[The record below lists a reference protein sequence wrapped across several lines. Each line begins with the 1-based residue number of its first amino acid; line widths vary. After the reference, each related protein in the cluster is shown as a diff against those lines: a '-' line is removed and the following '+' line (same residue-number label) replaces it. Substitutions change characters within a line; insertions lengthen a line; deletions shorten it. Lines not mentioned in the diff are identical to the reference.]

1 MAASKS
7 TAYLD
12 DKPLLNSSTVGWA
25 LRTGTQPVMGSFEM
39 IPEDA
44 NALFAGGAR
53 KSPVTLTITPPN
65 GNAVVVTNLWILNIA
80 PGPNP
85 FIVSVTVAD
94 RRWFWSYAHTLRR
107 LNMRRRVGNKL
118 AIASD
123 RAPQQLNQSIP
134 NFDYWP
140 WSLNSGA
147 SWKPADALRDIMTN
161 SLDGVLAK
169 EKQYW
174 GQQANMTLDSRLT
187 SGGSGLPI
195 EDFQLDDQGDGAVQR
210 LIKYLPEAEVYVDY
224 NGDVVFFSRTGGD
237 EESIYK
243 AILPEIPGGGHAAL
257 VSNAALRPSK
267 VNIYFTP
274 EVEVRFDALE
284 NANSSATGSS
294 NHDVDTTTGPTGGSI
309 KVSYQ
314 RQLDNVLPSVDYQ
327 LTVNGNT
334 IPMGTYILMDD
345 AFIAWGNLP
354 IQGASQ
360 KLDHPIIQR
369 AFVPWLDLW
378 SKLNQIGQKP
388 NPAGGNS
395 SPWVERIAA
404 VQNHYRTTYRLP
416 SAWTNQML
424 SIRAYRVSIIDP
436 QSAMR
441 APSLAYCDYAL
452 VYSQRQQARNAQA
465 GDVFDVAQNRSGYP
479 KNNTLDNTVS
489 PSPAYITVVD
499 QDQGVIH
506 VNYRIDLNRF
516 IEMVLPSNLTISNN
530 SLPTTDISNR
540 SRAITFDTLNQAGGY
555 ASLSSSFR
563 LATILTCVPASPN
576 NINQLYKITVSPQDV
591 QDVVPQ
597 GQNTGLT
604 NAQGP
609 EMDIHCGLDT
619 ARIMWLDS
627 RSSDIEAIF
636 GIQNSAASSTP
647 LTPNLKGLV
656 INGEDGSLSTGA
668 SLTNLAKA
676 EAAKVYAA
684 LADHYEGTVTGG
696 MNGNVH
702 LNGML
707 TEISHKLDPNGVT
720 TTQLTMPSTAE
731 RMTRQIDV
739 FRFLNSTSRAAILKL
754 VQPQGGA

>member
-1 MAASKS
+1 MVAQKS
-7 TAYLD
+7 TASLENY
-12 DKPLLNSSTVGWA
+12 PILNSAPVTWS
-25 LRTGTQPVMGSFEM
+25 LRSGVSPVIQSVDMV
-39 IPEDA
+39 PEDA
-44 NALFAGGAR
+44 QALFQGGAR
-53 KSPVTLTITPPN
+53 KSPVTLTIT
-65 GNAVVVTNLWILNIA
+65 GSAGQSLTVKNLWILNLA

-85 FIVSVTVAD
+85 YVTSVTLAD

-123 RAPQQLNQSIP
+123 LAPIQLNQSVP

-140 WSLNSGA
+140 WSLNKGA
-147 SWKPADALRDIMTN
+147 VWQVDDALRDIMTN
-161 SLDGVLAK
+161 STDGVLQK
-169 EKQYW
+169 ENQYC
-174 GQQANMTLDSRLT
+174 GLTANMIIDSRLT

-210 LIKYLPEAEVYVDY
+210 LIKLLPEGEVYVDY
-224 NGDVVFFSRTGGD
+224 NGDVIFFSRSGGD
-237 EESIYK
+237 EQGIYN

-267 VNIYFTP
+267 INVKFTM

-284 NANSSATGSS
+284 NATATASGST
-294 NHDVDTTTGPTGGSI
+294 NHDVDTTVGPTGGGI

-314 RQLDNVLPSVDYQ
+314 RTLDNVLPSVDYQ
-327 LTVNGNT
+327 LSVNGNT

-345 AFIAWGNLP
+345 AFTAWGPLP
-354 IQGASQ
+354 IQGANQ
-360 KLDHPIIQR
+360 NLDHPLIQR

-378 SKLNQIGQKP
+378 SKLNQIAQQPGP
-388 NPAGGNS
+388 NGNVN
-395 SPWVERIAA
+395 PWVERIAA
-404 VQNHYRTTYRLP
+404 VQNNYRTTYRLP
-416 SAWTNQML
+416 SAWMNQMFSL
-424 SIRAYRVSIIDP
+424 RAFRLVTIDP
-436 QSAMR
+436 QSGMR
-441 APSLAYCDYAL
+441 GPSLAYCDYAI
-452 VYSQRQQARNAQA
+452 VYSQRQQARNAAAA
-465 GDVFDVAQNRSGYP
+465 GNFDIAQNRSGYP
-479 KNNTLDNTVS
+479 KNGVLDNTVA
-489 PSPAYITVVD
+489 PAPAYITVID
-499 QDQGVIH
+499 QDQGIIH
-506 VNYRIDLNRF
+506 INYRIDINRL
-516 IEMVLPSNLTISNN
+516 IEKILPSNLNASNN
-530 SLPTTDISNR
+530 SMPTTDISNR
-540 SRAITFDTLNQAGGY
+540 NRAITFDTLNKAGGY
-555 ASLSSSFR
+555 ASLSPSFR
-563 LATILTCVPASPN
+563 LATVLTCVPASPN
-576 NINQLYKITVSPQDV
+576 NLNQLYSVGVTPQDV
-591 QDVVPQ
+591 QGIVPQ
-597 GQNTGLT
+597 GQTSGLMT
-604 NAQGP
+604 ALGP
-609 EMDIHCGLDT
+609 EMDVHCGLDT

-636 GIQNSAASSTP
+636 GIQNGVASPTP

-656 INGEDGSLSTGA
+656 INGEDGSLSSGA

-696 MNGNVH
+696 MNPNVH

-707 TEISHKLDPNGVT
+707 TEITHKLDENGVT

>member
-1 MAASKS
+1 
-7 TAYLD
+7 
-12 DKPLLNSSTVGWA
+12 
-25 LRTGTQPVMGSFEM
+25 M
-39 IPEDA
+39 IPDDA
-44 NALFAGGAR
+44 QALFQGGAR
-53 KSPVTLTITPPN
+53 KSPVTLIIT
-65 GNAVVVTNLWILNIA
+65 GNSGQTLTVSNLWILNL
-80 PGPNP
+80 
-85 FIVSVTVAD
+85 
-94 RRWFWSYAHTLRR
+94 AHTLRR

-123 RAPQQLNQSIP
+123 QAPVQLNQSVP
-134 NFDYWP
+134 NFAYWP
-140 WSLNSGA
+140 WSLNKGA
-147 SWKPADALRDIMTN
+147 IWQVDDAMRDIMTN
-161 SLDGVLAK
+161 TVDGVLQK

-174 GQQANMTLDSRLT
+174 GQMAQMTIDSRLT
-187 SGGSGLPI
+187 SGGSGLPL

-224 NGDVVFFSRTGGD
+224 DGSVIFFSRTGGD
-237 EESIYK
+237 EAAIYN

-267 VNIYFTP
+267 INVKFTP

-284 NANSSATGSS
+284 NANASASGSS
-294 NHDVDTTTGPTGGSI
+294 NHDVDTTVGPTAGGI

-314 RQLDNVLPSVDYQ
+314 RTLDNVLPSVDYQ

-345 AFIAWGNLP
+345 SFTAWGPLP
-354 IQGASQ
+354 VQGVSQ
-360 KLDHPIIQR
+360 NLDHPLIQR

-378 SKLNQIGQKP
+378 SKLNQIGQQPGP
-388 NPAGGNS
+388 NGNS

-404 VQNHYRTTYRLP
+404 VQNNYRTTYRLP
-416 SAWTNQML
+416 SAWVNQML
-424 SIRAYRVSIIDP
+424 SIRAFRISIIDP

-452 VYSQRQQARNAQA
+452 VYSQRQQARNAAA
-465 GDVFDVAQNRSGYP
+465 GGSFDIAQNRSGYP
-479 KNNTLDNTVS
+479 KNSILDSTVA
-489 PSPAYITVVD
+489 PAPAYITVLD
-499 QDQGVIH
+499 QDQGIIH
-506 VNYRIDLNRF
+506 INYRIDFNRM
-516 IEMVLPSNLTISNN
+516 IEMILPSNLKSDNN
-530 SLPTTDISNR
+530 SMPTADISNR
-540 SRAITFDTLNQAGGY
+540 NRAITFDTLNKAGGY
-555 ASLSSSFR
+555 SALSASFK
-563 LATILTCVPASPN
+563 LATVLTCVPASPN
-576 NINQLYKITVSPQDV
+576 NINQLYSIAISPSDV
-591 QDVVPQ
+591 QDLVPQ
-597 GQNTGLT
+597 GQNTGLM

-609 EMDIHCGLDT
+609 EMDVHCGLDT
-619 ARIMWLDS
+619 ARVMWLDS
-627 RSSDIEAIF
+627 RSADIEAIF
-636 GIQNSAASSTP
+636 GIQNGVASSTP

-696 MNGNVH
+696 MNPNVH

-707 TEISHKLDPNGVT
+707 TDITHKLDENGVT

-731 RMTRQIDV
+731 RMTKQIDV
-739 FRFLNSTSRAAILKL
+739 FRFLNSTSRAVILRL